1 MSGGGPGGK
10 GGASAGNGSAE
21 DAARE
26 LEADVASRR
35 HLEQLALRLD
45 FLGTWFGER
54 RGGRKGGE
62 EMEEGED

>member
-1 MSGGGPGGK
+1 MGAGGG
-10 GGASAGNGSAE
+10 GNGSAE

-26 LEADVASRR
+26 LEADVASTR

-54 RGGRKGGE
+54 RGDGKGGE
-62 EMEEGED
+62 KEED